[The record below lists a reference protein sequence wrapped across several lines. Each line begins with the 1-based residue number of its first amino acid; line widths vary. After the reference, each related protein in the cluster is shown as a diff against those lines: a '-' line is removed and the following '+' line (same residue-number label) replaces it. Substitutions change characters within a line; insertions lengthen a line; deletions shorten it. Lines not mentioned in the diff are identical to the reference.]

1 CTTDFGYT
9 GSRRG
14 FFAIAARGPLAY
26 W

>member
-1 CTTDFGYT
+1 CTTDLGYT

-14 FFAIAARGPLAY
+14 FFAIAARGPLGY